1 MTIKLVCAYKV
12 PKRTGLNTGLQLI
25 TLQLMTDREPT
36 KEQIV
41 MYTYMDVV
49 PCAGAT
55 CSMKKSVTATA
66 AITYSKKP
74 AAETKVCSASCRC
87 HGNES

>member
-1 MTIKLVCAYKV
+1 MQEV
-12 PKRTGLNTGLQLI
+12 

-36 KEQIV
+36 KEQMV
-41 MYTYMDVV
+41 MYTYIEVV

-66 AITYSKKP
+66 ATTYSKKP
-74 AAETKVCSASCRC
+74 AAKTRYT
-87 HGNES
+87 